1 MTLASGG
8 PVRGVVFD
16 LDGTLV
22 DNMEW
27 HARAFA
33 VFGERHGRP
42 PLAADQEVRLRG
54 MRDTDFFPAFFA
66 RELTRDEVR
75 AYSDEKEALYR
86 ELSEGRLAAV
96 AGLDRLLRRLE
107 AQGIPAVV
115 ATSAPAENVEH
126 TLREIGFASRL
137 RAVVRG
143 DQVARGKPHPDIFL
157 AAAARIGADP
167 RSCLAFE
174 DTPAGVEGA
183 QAAGMTTVA
192 ITTRLSPENFTAA
205 GLHPEA
211 LARDFD
217 EFLSGP
223 GERWLG
229 PNPGGAEASR

>member
-1 MTLASGG
+1 MPLANGG

-27 HARAFA
+27 HARAFT

-42 PLAADQEVRLRG
+42 PLGADEEVRLRG
-54 MRDTDFFPAFFA
+54 RRDSDFFPAFFA

-86 ELSEGRLAAV
+86 ELSKGRLVAL
-96 AGLDRLLRRLE
+96 AGLDRLLHRLE
-107 AQGIPAVV
+107 RQGIPAVV
-115 ATSAPAENVEH
+115 ATSGPAENVEH
-126 TLREIGFASRL
+126 TLREIGLASSL
-137 RAVVRG
+137 RSVVRG
-143 DQVARGKPHPDIFL
+143 DQVPRGKPHPDIFL

-192 ITTRLSPENFTAA
+192 ITTRLAPEVFAAA
-205 GLHPEA
+205 GLHPEVT
-211 LARDFD
+211 ARDFD
-217 EFLSGP
+217 DFLSGP
-223 GERWLG
+223 GEQWLG
-229 PNPGGAEASR
+229 PMPGGTEVSR

>member
-1 MTLASGG
+1 MPLANGG

-22 DNMEW
+22 DNMEL
-27 HARAFA
+27 HARAFK
-33 VFGERHGRP
+33 VFGERHRLA
-42 PLAADQEVRLRG
+42 PLAADEEVRLRG
-54 MRDTDFFPAFFA
+54 TRSADFFPALFA
-66 RELTRDEVR
+66 RELTMDEVR

-86 ELSEGRLAAV
+86 ELSRGRLIAL
-96 AGLDRLLRRLE
+96 AGLDRLLSRLE

-115 ATSAPAENVEH
+115 ATSGPAENVAH
-126 TLREIGFASRL
+126 TLGEIGLAWRL
-137 RAVVRG
+137 RSVVRG
-143 DQVARGKPHPDIFL
+143 DQVVRGKPHPDIFL

-192 ITTRLSPENFTAA
+192 ITTRLAPEVFTAA
-205 GLHPEA
+205 GLHPEVM
-211 LARDFD
+211 ARDFD

-223 GERWLG
+223 GGRLLG
-229 PNPGGAEASR
+229 PVPGGADVSR